1 MKRDHRH
8 LLAVPRHACW
18 LRTSRFVLSLAMVG
32 LLACESAGSE
42 PDLGTDA
49 SVDSGTDSGTDSG
62 MDSGMDSGLSELRMF
77 VTETVQNANLGGI
90 EGADGLC
97 AAQAADA
104 NLQGEFKAWL
114 STRSSAV
121 ADRLTR
127 ANVPYVLVNET
138 PVADNWDDLVNG
150 SILAPINL
158 DAKGE
163 AHTGDVWTG
172 TLANGDSYPNDD
184 CAGFTSSS
192 AGIALCGDS
201 TSKTETW
208 TNRTTPACSVLL
220 RLYCI
225 EQ

>member
-1 MKRDHRH
+1 
-8 LLAVPRHACW
+8 L
-18 LRTSRFVLSLAMVG
+18 
-32 LLACESAGSE
+32 
-42 PDLGTDA
+42 
-49 SVDSGTDSGTDSG
+49 
-62 MDSGMDSGLSELRMF
+62 ELRVF
-77 VTETVQNANLGGI
+77 VTETLQNANLGGI
-90 EGADGLC
+90 EGADQLC

-104 NLQGEFKAWL
+104 NLEGDFKAWL

-121 ADRLTR
+121 AERLTR
-127 ANVPYVLVNET
+127 ANVPYVLVNGT
-138 PVADNWDDLVNG
+138 KVADGWDDLVDG

-158 DAKGE
+158 DANGQP
-163 AHTGDVWTG
+163 HTGDVWTG

-192 AGIALCGDS
+192 AGVALCGDS
-201 TSKTETW
+201 RSTTETW

>member
-1 MKRDHRH
+1 MD
-8 LLAVPRHACW
+8 
-18 LRTSRFVLSLAMVG
+18 
-32 LLACESAGSE
+32 AG
-42 PDLGTDA
+42 A
-49 SVDSGTDSGTDSG
+49 DSGTDSG
-62 MDSGMDSGLSELRMF
+62 MDSGLSELVMF

-90 EGADGLC
+90 DGADALC
-97 AAQAADA
+97 ATQAANA
-104 NLQGEFKAWL
+104 GLQGEFKAWL

-127 ANVPYVLVNET
+127 ANVPYVLVNRT
-138 PVADNWDDLVNG
+138 RVADNWDDLVNG

-158 DAKGE
+158 DANGQP
-163 AHTGDVWTG
+163 HTGDVWTG
-172 TLANGDSYPNDD
+172 TLANGDSYPDDD

-192 AGIALCGDS
+192 VGIALCGDS
-201 TSKTETW
+201 TSTTETW